1 VTNELVVEE
10 ERAPGASLVRR
21 PCALGDERAVRH
33 ADGRHVQ
40 HRTEVQ
46 REARPARMV
55 APGRVDEEHLRRFRE
70 RADRGLQQGS
80 FAESQQARLV
90 GSGGAAGHGD
100 GLAARA
106 RSCPRPVSG
115 AAGPAAAA
123 GEADE
128 DRAEP
133 RAGLEPPQ
141 QGVERGQ
148 AQLLLDELLAGARPL
163 AHALILGRATVSVPR
178 ERRVSMCWSK
188 HEREQWE
195 RELREAELEAERRR
209 IATSEPAEEPEPVA
223 ESEEREPELVRA

>member
-1 VTNELVVEE
+1 MSSPSRSSGLLAPRSSGGHPPSATSARCVTPTVG
-10 ERAPGASLVRR
+10 RSSTAPRCSAS
-21 PCALGDERAVRH
+21 
-33 ADGRHVQ
+33 
-40 HRTEVQ
+40 
-46 REARPARMV
+46 PARRGWSRPV
-55 APGRVDEEHLRRFRE
+55 ASTRSASGGC
-70 RADRGLQQGS
+70 ASARGGLEQGS
-80 FAESQQARLV
+80 LAESEQARLV

-148 AQLLLDELLAGARPL
+148 PQLLLDELLARARPL
-163 AHALILGRATVSVPR
+163 AHALILAAALPCRCPR

-195 RELREAELEAERRR
+195 RELDSFPRS
-209 IATSEPAEEPEPVA
+209 TSVGRTSTPRSPSSTARSRLSPRSSPG
-223 ESEEREPELVRA
+223 